1 MRLFLLFFFSIFLY
15 AIKCNLYTTLYD
27 TRDVQRHK
35 GHVRECGTKPTACS
49 SLSVAFGVFF
59 KQTKRVLN
67 ATINMSVMLSG
78 GHKMLK
84 AERYDLHS
92 PRIT

>member
-15 AIKCNLYTTLYD
+15 AIKCNLYTTLYN

-35 GHVRECGTKPTACS
+35 GHVRECETKPTACS
-49 SLSVAFGVFF
+49 SLSAAFGVFF